1 MAVRRLWKWDK
12 NEPLFGDPESPRG
25 MVAIIAVIAA
35 VVVSATVLLLLTSG
49 GTLR

>member
-1 MAVRRLWKWDK
+1 MRRRWKWDRE
-12 NEPLFGDPESPRG
+12 EPLFGDPESPRG
-25 MVAIIAVIAA
+25 MVAIVAVVAA